1 VTKCKTYSLV
11 LTDSTDNGFS
21 HSYLIKYNFLLKKC
35 VLSGDGNVLQT
46 NQIYNNLVLNNK
58 KKGNSSFVTNADTFS
73 LFA

>member
-1 VTKCKTYSLV
+1 M
-11 LTDSTDNGFS
+11 
-21 HSYLIKYNFLLKKC
+21 C